1 MTRAS
6 LHRGWLNNL
15 DAHFA
20 PRDEQLSSYERVTRP
35 RFHPSRMTF
44 RGPVRAKMSG
54 KQELMSRRLPT
65 DAGRLII

>member
-20 PRDEQLSSYERVTRP
+20 PRDEQLSSYERITLGYDR
-35 RFHPSRMTF
+35 T
-44 RGPVRAKMSG
+44 G
-54 KQELMSRRLPT
+54 KQPPGCPF
-65 DAGRLII
+65 AVP